1 MKRSRI
7 VNRKASPH
15 PIAANLSLLF
25 IIMILLEYSDDT
37 LRSSE
42 VMRSIMAV
50 RASQRLRSVSVRGM
64 SIAITIYLIN
74 QEKRSEL
81 FFENTT
87 GIVNE
92 AF

>member
-15 PIAANLSLLF
+15 PIAANLSLLL

-50 RASQRLRSVSVRGM
+50 TASQRLRSVSVRGM
-64 SIAITIYLIN
+64 FITITTYIN
-74 QEKRSEL
+74 
-81 FFENTT
+81 
-87 GIVNE
+87 
-92 AF
+92 